1 MPQPLKDRDHA
12 ASDIW
17 GKQIELLPGSHVHV
31 HAPSGT
37 GKSTLI
43 HILYAL
49 RKDFTGELFI
59 NGSGISYEPSAISI
73 LRKNSVSIVFQDMR
87 LFPELTGMENI
98 MIKKELT
105 DNTGEQRVR
114 TMMEAL
120 GAAHLENRQA
130 KLMSLGEQQRIAII
144 RAMQQPFKW
153 LLLDEPFSHLDR
165 RNIVKA
171 SALIMEICKQNNAG
185 LLLASL
191 GETYDMEFSLNLNL

>member
-1 MPQPLKDRDHA
+1 MPQPLKDREHA

-17 GKQIELLPGSHVHV
+17 GKQIELLPGSYVHV
-31 HAPSGT
+31 YAPSGT

-49 RKDFTGELFI
+49 RKDFTGEFLI
-59 NGSGISYEPSAISI
+59 DGSLISYVPSVISM
-73 LRKNSVSIVFQDMR
+73 LRRNSVSIVFQDMR

-105 DNTGEQRVR
+105 DSSDEQSVR
-114 TMMEAL
+114 TMLEAL

-144 RAMQQPFKW
+144 RAMQQPFRW
-153 LLLDEPFSHLDR
+153 LLLDEPFSHLDKH
-165 RNIVKA
+165 NIVKA
-171 SALIMEICKQNNAG
+171 SALIMETCKRNNAG

-191 GETYDMEFSLNLNL
+191 GETYNMEFSLNLNL